1 MIYLAS
7 SMLLLIFQYL
17 LSPLGHLARSNEWTI
32 SQRIISQRRNRS
44 VENPTAATAGRAAD
58 AMAARQWRCSPRF
71 RADAHKY
78 TITYELCSIRM
89 VRTKNC
95 ARRTSHGLAP
105 PSSARNSRAPLAA
118 GFEEGQAA
126 AAVVQVCHAGSAA
139 APNTC
144 TMSHHVQD
152 GGQQAAAAGVQVCH
166 AGSAAAPTTCTMSHH
181 LQGGGQ
187 HPKSLRFTAS
197 QVQLLHPP

>member
-1 MIYLAS
+1 M
-7 SMLLLIFQYL
+7 
-17 LSPLGHLARSNEWTI
+17 
-32 SQRIISQRRNRS
+32 
-44 VENPTAATAGRAAD
+44 ENPTAATAGRAAD

-126 AAVVQVCHAGSAA
+126 AVVVQVCHASSAA

-152 GGQQAAAAGVQVCH
+152 GGQQAAAACVQVCR
-166 AGSAAAPTTCTMSHH
+166 AGSAATPNTCTMSHH
-181 LQGGGQ
+181 LQCC
-187 HPKSLRFTAS
+187 A
-197 QVQLLHPP
+197 QLTSAPSGWF

>member
-1 MIYLAS
+1 
-7 SMLLLIFQYL
+7 
-17 LSPLGHLARSNEWTI
+17 
-32 SQRIISQRRNRS
+32 

-105 PSSARNSRAPLAA
+105 PSSARNPPAAGSEGQQAVAAVVQVCHAGSAATPTTCTMSHHVQDGGQQEAAAGVLSVSCRLSRHPVLCHTICSARNSRAPLAA

-126 AAVVQVCHAGSAA
+126 AAVVQRRIQIRFIMRTVAQVTLQAQPLPQPPALCH
-139 APNTC
+139 
-144 TMSHHVQD
+144 TM
-152 GGQQAAAAGVQVCH
+152 
-166 AGSAAAPTTCTMSHH
+166 
-181 LQGGGQ
+181 
-187 HPKSLRFTAS
+187 
-197 QVQLLHPP
+197 

>member
-1 MIYLAS
+1 
-7 SMLLLIFQYL
+7 
-17 LSPLGHLARSNEWTI
+17 
-32 SQRIISQRRNRS
+32 

-126 AAVVQVCHAGSAA
+126 AVVVQVCHAGSAA
-139 APNTC
+139 APITC

-152 GGQQAAAAGVQVCH
+152 GGQQRIRIRFVRAVAQVILQAQLPPQTPALCHTMCRTVGNKQLQRVIKSVMQAQHLPRLSLGHVRLFCVLLPNCGVAV
-166 AGSAAAPTTCTMSHH
+166 
-181 LQGGGQ
+181 
-187 HPKSLRFTAS
+187 K
-197 QVQLLHPP
+197 